1 MQLQANMDPKHRDKV
16 AFVRVCSGQLQ
27 SISSFH
33 RCHRLLMVQSLKNVI
48 GLWNF
53 VPTFVAKGLTCFKDH
68 QSKWTNVLF
77 NVSFKVTIFHFSYLV
92 LSQVTFWCMF
102 AGQFTKGMKV
112 QVARNGK
119 TLTLT
124 RPQKMFAQDRT
135 TMETGYA
142 GDGKQQKLNFCC
154 CI

>member
-1 MQLQANMDPKHRDKV
+1 LFLESFLGYAVQPGSHKSDVGEVEPEYPHFTGFVFKLQANMDPKHRDKV
-16 AFVRVCSGQLQ
+16 AFVRVCS
-27 SISSFH
+27 
-33 RCHRLLMVQSLKNVI
+33 
-48 GLWNF
+48 
-53 VPTFVAKGLTCFKDH
+53 
-68 QSKWTNVLF
+68 
-77 NVSFKVTIFHFSYLV
+77 
-92 LSQVTFWCMF
+92 
-102 AGQFTKGMKV
+102 GQFTKGMKV